1 MKRTRETKPKR
12 LDTKLNTSLKIKL
25 AKKVNKN
32 RSVSKI
38 CLFAEFRTSIPKK
51 KFSVASTFLLVESS
65 LLASQ
70 LSKKINNH
78 TSRSRH
84 SPGD

>member
-1 MKRTRETKPKR
+1 MKRTPETKPKR
-12 LDTKLNTSLKIKL
+12 LGTKPNTSLKIKL
-25 AKKVNKN
+25 VKKVNKN

-38 CLFAEFRTSIPKK
+38 CLFAEFPTSIPKK
-51 KFSVASTFLLVESS
+51 KCSVASTFLLVENL

-70 LSKKINNH
+70 LSRKINNH
-78 TSRSRH
+78 TSRNRH